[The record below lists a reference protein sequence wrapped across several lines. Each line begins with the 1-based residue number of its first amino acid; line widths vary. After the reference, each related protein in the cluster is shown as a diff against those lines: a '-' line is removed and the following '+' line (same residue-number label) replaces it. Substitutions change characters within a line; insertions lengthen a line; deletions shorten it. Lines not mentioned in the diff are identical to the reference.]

1 MKKNEFSQVKGLSV
15 KELIDKTKQ
24 IKKEIADLTLDKN
37 MNKLKNLKTIS
48 KKRKDLARVL
58 TVIKQKALL
67 EKLEEL
73 KNLPAGRQGETK

>member
-15 KELIDKTKQ
+15 KELTDKTKQ

-73 KNLPAGRQGETK
+73 KKETK

>member
-1 MKKNEFSQVKGLSV
+1 MKKNEFSQVKGLSI

-73 KNLPAGRQGETK
+73 KKETK